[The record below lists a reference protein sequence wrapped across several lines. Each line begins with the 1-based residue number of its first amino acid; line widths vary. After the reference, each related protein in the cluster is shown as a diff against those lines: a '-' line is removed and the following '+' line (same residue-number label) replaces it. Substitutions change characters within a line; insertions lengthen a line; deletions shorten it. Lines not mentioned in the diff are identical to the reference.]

1 MRVCPPVHFSLIIP
15 TRNRCASLRV
25 VLQELELQRF
35 PRERFEVI
43 VVDDGSQ
50 DETSPM
56 LAQIDTSYAL
66 QPLRHHQRQGTSAA
80 RNRAIQAARG
90 GFCLFLDDD
99 VLACPDLLALHEEAH
114 RGRVRSV
121 VRGPVIN
128 VPNRPQGAPSQ
139 LWRHYS
145 MNFFCTSNASVAREH
160 LFEAGL
166 FDEGLERWED
176 ADLGLRLK
184 RVGLRRRF
192 CSKAWVHHLKPPV
205 PHEQAVATRRADGRS
220 AAQLLRRYPGFRML
234 LRSGLH
240 PVNYA
245 RSELLSLPGLEHI
258 PGLRSLVEAQR
269 LDREYLRAGREE
281 LRR

>member
-1 MRVCPPVHFSLIIP
+1 MRFSLIIP
-15 TRNRCASLRV
+15 TRNRCSSLEL
-25 VLQELELQRF
+25 VLEELERQRF
-35 PRERFEVI
+35 PRERFEVL
-43 VVDDGSQ
+43 VVDDGSS
-50 DETSPM
+50 DGTTSM
-56 LAQIDTSYAL
+56 LGQQSRSYAL
-66 QPLRHHQRQGTSAA
+66 NVIRHEERRGTSAA
-80 RNRAIQAARG
+80 RNQAIRRARG
-90 GFCLFLDDD
+90 TYCLFLDDD
-99 VLACPDLLALHEEAH
+99 VLASPDLLGLHEEAH
-114 RGRVRSV
+114 RGQMRSV

-128 VPNRPQGAPSQ
+128 VPAPPINAPIQ

-145 MNFFCTSNASVAREH
+145 MNYFCTSNASVRREH

-166 FDEGLERWED
+166 FDESLERLED

-184 RVGLRRRF
+184 RLGVRRLF
-192 CSKAWVHHLKPPV
+192 CSEAWVHHLKPPV
-205 PHEQAVATRRADGRS
+205 PREQAVATRRADGRC
-220 AAQLLRRYPGFRML
+220 AAQLLKRNPSFKML

-245 RSELLSLPGLEHI
+245 RSELLSLPGLERI